1 MKLLR
6 KFQKNIATSIAK
18 DLLEEGMVWG
28 DELEEYLKLNAKGF
42 MVFENEEHYLE
53 FENYFLDII
62 EKLISSKIQVRKNE
76 TVFIT
81 STIKDAAKRSGVSEP
96 ALYKH
101 LRSGRYSTLKN
112 KINIEFEVLKPRL
125 DMI

>member
-1 MKLLR
+1 MLR

-18 DLLEEGMVWG
+18 DLLEEGMIWG
-28 DELEEYLKLNAKGF
+28 DELEEYLKLNTKGI

-96 ALYKH
+96 ALYNH

>member
-1 MKLLR
+1 MLR

-18 DLLEEGMVWG
+18 DLLEEGMIWG
-28 DELEEYLKLNAKGF
+28 DELEEYLKLNTKGI
-42 MVFENEEHYLE
+42 MVLENEEHYLE

-101 LRSGRYSTLKN
+101 LRSGRYSILKN

>member
-1 MKLLR
+1 MLR

-18 DLLEEGMVWG
+18 DLLEEGMIWG

-81 STIKDAAKRSGVSEP
+81 STIKDAAKRSGVSES

>member
-1 MKLLR
+1 MLR

-18 DLLEEGMVWG
+18 DLLEEGMIWG
-28 DELEEYLKLNAKGF
+28 DELEEYLKLNTKGI
-42 MVFENEEHYLE
+42 MV

-62 EKLISSKIQVRKNE
+62 EKLNSSKIQVRKNE

>member
-18 DLLEEGMVWG
+18 DLLEEGMIWG
-28 DELEEYLKLNAKGF
+28 DELEEYLKLNTKGI

-76 TVFIT
+76 TVLIT

-96 ALYKH
+96 ALCNH
-101 LRSGRYSTLKN
+101 LRSGRYSILKN